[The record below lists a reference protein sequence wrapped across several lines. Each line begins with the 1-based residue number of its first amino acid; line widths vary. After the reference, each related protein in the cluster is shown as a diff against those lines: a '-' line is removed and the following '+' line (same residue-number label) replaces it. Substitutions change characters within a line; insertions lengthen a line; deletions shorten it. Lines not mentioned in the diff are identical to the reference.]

1 MPYIDFDW
9 YNEFYQ
15 SGEVPEEKFYNL
27 ALKATKYIDKI
38 TFGRAD
44 EADEKVKYAVC
55 ATMDEMYKAESR
67 CGIAAESNDG
77 YSISYNNNND
87 TENLYKTAILFLPE
101 ELLYRG
107 VEM

>member
-9 YNEFYQ
+9 YRDVYQ
-15 SGEVPEEKFYNL
+15 GAEVEEENFYNL

-44 EADEKVKYAVC
+44 EADENVKFAVC
-55 ATMDEMYKAESR
+55 ATIDEMYSAENR
-67 CGIAAESNDG
+67 KGIAAETNDG
-77 YSISYNNNND
+77 YSISYIKNNGM
-87 TENLYKTAILFLPE
+87 ENLYNAAKLFLPP

-107 VEM
+107 V

>member
-15 SGEVPEEKFYNL
+15 SGEVPEDKFYNL

-44 EADEKVKYAVC
+44 EADINVKYAVC
-55 ATMDEMYKAESR
+55 AVMEEFQKEMRRY
-67 CGIAAESNDG
+67 GISAESNDG
-77 YSISYNNNND
+77 YSISYIKNNGS
-87 TENLYKTAILFLPE
+87 ENLYAAAKLFLPP
-101 ELLYRG
+101 ELLYKG
-107 VEM
+107 V

>member
-9 YNEFYQ
+9 YRDVYQ
-15 SGEVPEEKFYNL
+15 GAEVDKESFYNL

-44 EADEKVKYAVC
+44 EADENVKYAVC
-55 ATMDEMYKAESR
+55 AVMEEMQKDLNR
-67 CGIAAESNDG
+67 NGIAAESNDG
-77 YSISYNNNND
+77 YSISYIKNNG
-87 TENLYKTAILFLPE
+87 TENLFKTAKLFLPP

-107 VEM
+107 V

>member
-9 YNEFYQ
+9 YREVYQGTEIVENE
-15 SGEVPEEKFYNL
+15 FYNL

-44 EADEKVKYAVC
+44 EADERVKYAVC
-55 ATMDEMYKAESR
+55 ATIDEMYKAESR

-77 YSISYNNNND
+77 YSISYIKNNGS
-87 TENLYKTAILFLPE
+87 ENLYAAAKLFLPP
-101 ELLYRG
+101 ELLYKG
-107 VEM
+107 V